1 MDGDRRGLKGRW
13 TGEAW
18 ERAGGGIG
26 MGEVRSGSGGLLF
39 NV

>member
-18 ERAGGGIG
+18 GRAGGGIGG
-26 MGEVRSGSGGLLF
+26 MGEVRSGSGSAL
-39 NV
+39 